1 MDLQHLSRSLLGAG
15 ILLCYNGPITQEVT
29 ECVGEALRVQM
40 KLRQAQKDI
49 SLRAF
54 ACFVELA
61 QNIAHYSKETSAE
74 LGEEA
79 KGSGIV
85 AIGYDGGCY
94 FIQAGN
100 VIGRADAPRLQERLG
115 RLDGM
120 NRQELIAYYRERRR
134 LDPGLGS
141 KGAGIGLLELARHAS
156 ALTHA
161 VVDLDGER
169 SFFSIK
175 VTI

>member
-1 MDLQHLSRSLLGAG
+1 MDLQHLSRSLVGAG

-29 ECVGEALRVQM
+29 ECIGDALRVQM
-40 KLRQAQKDI
+40 KLRRAQKDI

-61 QNIAHYSKETSAE
+61 QNIAHYSKEVSAD
-74 LGEEA
+74 LGEEE
-79 KGSGIV
+79 KGAGIV
-85 AIGYDGGCY
+85 AIGHQDGCF
-94 FIQAGN
+94 FIHSGN
-100 VIGRADAPRLQERLG
+100 VIRRADAPRLEERL
-115 RLDGM
+115 RKIDGM

-141 KGAGIGLLELARHAS
+141 KGAGIGLLELARHAR

-161 VVDLDGER
+161 IDPIDAES

-175 VTI
+175 VTV